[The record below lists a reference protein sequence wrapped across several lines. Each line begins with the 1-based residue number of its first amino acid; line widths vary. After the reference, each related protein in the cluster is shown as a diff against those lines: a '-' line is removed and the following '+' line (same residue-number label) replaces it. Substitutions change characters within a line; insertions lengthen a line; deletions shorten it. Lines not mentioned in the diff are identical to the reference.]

1 MSQSLKRNEIIKLLL
16 MILVVCGSGH
26 IALCE
31 RMPDAEQVAK
41 LVAAVWKDE
50 PKSIDATI
58 YKTITRPAKSNQQ
71 IREEIEDSFAKDRSR
86 ILQRYE
92 PDSRARTIMLDKLN
106 HMIEMNVERITKEQQ
121 TPRRIKERIRISNG
135 RERRDIAY
143 ARTPDVL
150 VGPNT
155 PFESSSVDLGKH
167 AETDIKAFSYHHDT
181 KTANIDTSGW
191 ASSHIEDFTGLPHA
205 ISLGWKTLLG
215 KRTSSGLYVPDSDKV
230 QEIERTGLFLDRFP
244 LVIGPDPNAPA
255 TRDRIEGKDP
265 EFPGGPVLICDR
277 DDYSRVYCIRSYQHK
292 TGRLLRVRES
302 SNFDSQG
309 FPHNVT
315 VIEYDADGKLK
326 KKEVYT
332 FEKVVLNP
340 AIPDEVFEFRPPEG
354 YKVNDR
360 RPKNPETEKPAPEPT
375 PSP

>member
-41 LVAAVWKDE
+41 LVAAVWKDK
-50 PKSIDATI
+50 PKSIDATV
-58 YKTITRPAKSNQQ
+58 YRTITRPAKSIQQ
-71 IREEIEDSFAKDRSR
+71 IREKVENVFAKDRSR
-86 ILQRYE
+86 ILQKYE
-92 PDSRARTIMLDKLN
+92 PDSHARSIMLEKLN
-106 HMIEMNVERITKEQQ
+106 HMIEMNIEKQVEEQK
-121 TPRRIKERIRISNG
+121 TPRRMKMRIRISNG
-135 RERRDIAY
+135 RERKDITY
-143 ARTPDVL
+143 ADTPDVL
-150 VGPNT
+150 LGPNT
-155 PFESSSVDLGKH
+155 PYESSTVDLGKG
-167 AETDIKAFSYHHDT
+167 AVGEIRAFEYDHD
-181 KTANIDTSGW
+181 ANEATIDDGGW
-191 ASSHIEDFTGLPHA
+191 AASHIEDFTGLPLM
-205 ISLGWKTLLG
+205 ISLGWKTFLG
-215 KRTSSGLYVPDSDKV
+215 RRTSSGLYVPDSDKV

-255 TRDRIEGKDP
+255 TRDLIEVKDP

-277 DDYSRVYCIRSYQHK
+277 DDYSRVYCIRSYQYK
-292 TGRLLRVRES
+292 TGRLLRVREF
-302 SNFDSQG
+302 SNYDSQG

-340 AIPDEVFEFRPPEG
+340 AIPDEVFEFHPPEG
-354 YKVNDR
+354 YTVQDLRKSESEPAN
-360 RPKNPETEKPAPEPT
+360 PKPT
-375 PSP
+375 PNP